1 MAVATRVI
9 VAKRDN
15 IDPAVAGIP
24 HTVYCT
30 KCGAVPVNPCQCSPM
45 SKRPETRRTLGP
57 AKITTLCCVKTGA
70 NLGPCTD
77 ASLFFLAVLQPLKLT
92 GRPQCSRDNSVAWE
106 EKDDVMKADK
116 PPIWAS
122 GEHLQNVGT
131 PPVQAEALARGS
143 CVHA

>member
-1 MAVATRVI
+1 MLTNVEKARNKEDI
-9 VAKRDN
+9 GSCQNNHFMLCEDGCK
-15 IDPAVAGIP
+15 P
-24 HTVYCT
+24 
-30 KCGAVPVNPCQCSPM
+30 GAVH
-45 SKRPETRRTLGP
+45 RRFP
-57 AKITTLCCVKTGA
+57 F
-70 NLGPCTD
+70 
-77 ASLFFLAVLQPLKLT
+77 FFLAVLQPLKLT